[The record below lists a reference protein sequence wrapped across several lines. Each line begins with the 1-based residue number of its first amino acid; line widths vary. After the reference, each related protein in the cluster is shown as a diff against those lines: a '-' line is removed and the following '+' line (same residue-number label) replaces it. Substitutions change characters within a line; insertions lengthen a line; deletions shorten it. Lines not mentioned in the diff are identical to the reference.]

1 VYAAVSGSTESGPVG
16 THIVPNRVE
25 LDRGVAAIDAR
36 VHTEL
41 PVGGR
46 SQ

>member
-1 VYAAVSGSTESGPVG
+1 
-16 THIVPNRVE
+16 VPNRVE
-25 LDRGVAAIDAR
+25 LDRGEGALDAR

-46 SQ
+46 S